1 MISLQG
7 QVAVITGASSGIGL
21 AAARELAGA
30 GMKLVLHGRNRGA
43 LATLAAEL
51 PAAAAVLVTGDV
63 TEPDTAPRLLAA
75 ALEAFGRCD
84 AVFNSAGVMEVGGID
99 DLDLERACRMVRI
112 NFEAALRLSYVFLR
126 HFKPAGGG
134 HLVNVSSILGTR
146 VRLGTGAYAGTKFA
160 IEALTDALR
169 LEVAGTPVKVSVLEP
184 GLTESHLQDHFKVHP
199 KTALNMQKLLEPED
213 VARCLRFMLEQPPH
227 VRIPR
232 LLVIPAEQAM

>member
-1 MISLQG
+1 MTVLQG

-21 AAARELAGA
+21 AAAKELAAA
-30 GMKLVLHGRNRGA
+30 GMKLVLHGRNRPA
-43 LATLAAEL
+43 LERLAAEL
-51 PAAAAVLVTGDV
+51 PAAAPLPVTGDV
-63 TEPDTAPRLLAA
+63 TAPETAPRLLAA

-84 AVFNSAGVMEVGGID
+84 VVFNSAGVMEVGGID
-99 DLDLERACRMVRI
+99 ELDLERACRMVRI

-126 HFKPAGGG
+126 HFKQAGGG

-146 VRLGTGAYAGTKFA
+146 VRPGTGAYAGTKFA

-199 KTALNMQKLLEPED
+199 KTALNMRKLLEAED
-213 VARCLRFMLEQPPH
+213 VARCLRFMLDQPAH